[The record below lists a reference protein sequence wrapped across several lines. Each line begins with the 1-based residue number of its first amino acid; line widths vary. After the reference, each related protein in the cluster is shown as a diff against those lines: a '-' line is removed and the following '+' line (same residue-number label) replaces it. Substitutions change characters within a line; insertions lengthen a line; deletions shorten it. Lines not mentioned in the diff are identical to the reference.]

1 GKRGKT
7 MKHLFTRRV
16 VTSAAG
22 MVALAVLLVCVNFIA
37 RQVYFRVDM
46 TADKM
51 YSLSE
56 GTRELLKNLPEDVTL
71 KLFYSRALGNQD
83 AYIKAYAERVQ
94 DLLREY
100 VNYGRGAITLEVYD
114 PRPDS
119 DEEEWAQKYG
129 VVGNPVNPLEADE
142 VFYFGL
148 VAEAADQHQT
158 IPFLT
163 PQRER
168 FLEYDISRLIY
179 QVLNPRRKTVG
190 IVSSMPVAGTEVP
203 RFMMRMTREEQA
215 KPWVFVEE
223 LRKTYDVVTIS
234 TNESE
239 IPATVDVLLVIHPKN
254 FPDAILFAIDQYVL
268 RGGKAV
274 FFVDPA
280 CVADTEDTGVGFR
293 LPSASN
299 LDKLFEAWKVNV
311 PGRAVI
317 DMDNPTTVAMGGNR
331 AESVPSWITVTG
343 DMLNQD
349 DVTSAQLNL
358 LVIPVA
364 SHVKNMDATN
374 NTFTALIRTS
384 KNVMEKEVF
393 AAQGS
398 VRDLREGFVS
408 ANEPYALAA
417 RITGK
422 FASAFPQGKP
432 GAPGETN
439 GVLKVASQPGTIVIV
454 ADVDLLA
461 DQYNFQE
468 INIFG
473 FKAYRPFNNNIDFV
487 MNVVDQ
493 LAGDPNLIAIRSR
506 AKFERPFKVVKELER
521 RAQERWLAHERELS
535 EELQSLRRQL
545 AELQAKRDDKQRFIL
560 TAEQQEKIEQFRQRQ
575 VEVAKQLKEVRK
587 NLRRDIDAL
596 GLRLKVYNMA
606 LVPFGVCLFG
616 IGLALYRYYQVKQS

>member
-1 GKRGKT
+1 

-16 VTSAAG
+16 LTSAAG
-22 MVALAVLLVCVNFIA
+22 ILALAVLLVCINVIA
-37 RQVYFRVDM
+37 RALYVRFDV

-51 YSLSE
+51 YSLSR

-83 AYIKAYAERVQ
+83 SYMKAYADRVL

-100 VNYGRGAITLEVYD
+100 VNYGHGAVTLEVFD
-114 PRPDS
+114 PTPDS

-129 VVGNPVNPLEADE
+129 VAGNPVNPLQADE
-142 VFYFGL
+142 LFYFGL

-158 IPFLT
+158 IPLLT

-179 QVLNPRRKTVG
+179 QVLNPRKKTVG
-190 IVSSMPVAGTEVP
+190 IVSSLPVAGSQTP
-203 RFMMRMTREEQA
+203 PFMLRMRQEEQA

-223 LRKTYDVVTIS
+223 LRKTYDVVTIA
-234 TNESE
+234 TNDSV
-239 IPATVDVLLVIHPKN
+239 IPPTVDVLLVIHPKN
-254 FPDAILFAIDQYVL
+254 FPDELLFAIDQYVL
-268 RGGKAV
+268 GGGKTIV
-274 FFVDPA
+274 FVDPA
-280 CVADTEDTGVGFR
+280 CNVDSEDAAMGFR

-299 LDKLFEAWKVNV
+299 LDKLFSAWKIEV
-311 PGRAVI
+311 PRTAVI
-317 DMDNPTTVAMGGNR
+317 DMDNPTTVSMGGNR

-364 SHVKNMDATN
+364 SRVKNLDTAQ
-374 NTFTALIRTS
+374 NTLTPLIKTS
-384 KNVMEKEVF
+384 KNVMEKDVF

-408 ANEPYALAA
+408 ANEPYFLAA
-417 RITGK
+417 RVSGK
-422 FASAFPQGKP
+422 FATAFPEGKP
-432 GAPGETN
+432 GAPEETN
-439 GVLKVASQPGTIVIV
+439 GLLKVAAQPATIIVI

-487 MNVVDQ
+487 MNAVDQ
-493 LAGDPNLIAIRSR
+493 LAGDANLIAIRSR
-506 AKFERPFKVVKELER
+506 AKFERPFTVVKELER
-521 RAQERWLAHERELS
+521 AAQERWLAHERELS
-535 EELQSLRRQL
+535 EELQTLRRQL
-545 AELQAKRDDKQRFIL
+545 AELQAKRDDQQRFIL
-560 TAEQQEKIEQFRQRQ
+560 TAEQQQKIEQFRQRQ

-606 LVPFGVCLFG
+606 LVPLGVCLFG

>member
-1 GKRGKT
+1 

-22 MVALAVLLVCVNFIA
+22 LVILGVLLVCVNFVA
-37 RQVYFRVDM
+37 RQWYVRWDV
-46 TADKM
+46 TEDKA
-51 YSLSE
+51 YSLSA

-71 KLFYSRALGNQD
+71 KLFYSRELGNRD
-83 AYIKAYAERVQ
+83 SYIKAYAERVQ

-100 VNYGRGAITLEVYD
+100 VNYGRGAVSLEVYD
-114 PRPDS
+114 PKPDS

-129 VVGNPVNPLEADE
+129 VVGNPVNPLQADE

-158 IPFLT
+158 IPFLA

-179 QVLNPRRKTVG
+179 QVLNPRKKTVG
-190 IVSSMPVAGTEVP
+190 IVSSLPVAGSEMP
-203 RFMMRMTREEQA
+203 RFMMRMRRPEEQA
-215 KPWVFVEE
+215 RPWVFVEE
-223 LRKTYDVVTIS
+223 LRKTYDVVTVS
-234 TNESE
+234 TNDTV
-239 IPATVDVLLVIHPKN
+239 IPPTVDVLLVIHPKN
-254 FPDAILFAIDQYVL
+254 FPDTLLFAIDQYVL
-268 RGGKAV
+268 AGGKAIV
-274 FFVDPA
+274 FVDPA
-280 CVADTEDTGVGFR
+280 CNVDAEDTGVGFK
-293 LPSASN
+293 LPGASN
-299 LDKLFEAWKVNV
+299 LDKLFSAWKIEV
-311 PGRAVI
+311 PRTAVI
-317 DMDNPTTVAMGGNR
+317 DMDNPTTVSMGGNR
-331 AESVPSWITVTG
+331 AEAVPSWITVTG

-349 DVTSAQLNL
+349 DVTSAELNL

-364 SHVKNMDATN
+364 SHVKNLDPTN
-374 NTFTALIRTS
+374 TTFTALIRTS
-384 KNVMEKEVF
+384 KNVMEKDVF

-398 VRDLREGFVS
+398 VRDLRDGFVS
-408 ANEPYALAA
+408 ANEPFVLVA

-432 GAPGETN
+432 GAPEETN
-439 GVLKVASQPGTIVIV
+439 GVLKVAKQPATIVV
-454 ADVDLLA
+454 VTDVDLLA

-473 FKAYRPFNNNIDFV
+473 FRAYRPFNNNIDFV
-487 MNVVDQ
+487 LNVVDQ

-506 AKFERPFKVVKELER
+506 AKFERPFVVVKELER

-535 EELQSLRRQL
+535 EELQTLRRQL

-560 TAEQQEKIEQFRQRQ
+560 TAEQQQKIEQFRQRQ

-596 GLRLKVYNMA
+596 GLRLKIYNMA
-606 LVPFGVCLFG
+606 VVPFGVCMFG
-616 IGLALYRYYQVKQS
+616 IGLALYRYYRVRQS

>member
-1 GKRGKT
+1 

-22 MVALAVLLVCVNFIA
+22 LVILGVLLVCVNFVA
-37 RQVYFRVDM
+37 RQWYVRWDV
-46 TADKM
+46 TEDKA
-51 YSLSE
+51 YSLSA

-71 KLFYSRALGNQD
+71 KLFYSRELGNRD
-83 AYIKAYAERVQ
+83 SYIKAYAERVQ

-100 VNYGRGAITLEVYD
+100 VNYGRGAVSLEVYD
-114 PRPDS
+114 PKPDS

-129 VVGNPVNPLEADE
+129 VVGNPVNPLQADE

-158 IPFLT
+158 IPFLA

-179 QVLNPRRKTVG
+179 QVLNPRKKTVG
-190 IVSSMPVAGTEVP
+190 IVSSLPVAGSEMP
-203 RFMMRMTREEQA
+203 RFMMRMRRPEEQA
-215 KPWVFVEE
+215 RPWVFVEE
-223 LRKTYDVVTIS
+223 LRKTYDVVTVS
-234 TNESE
+234 TNDTV
-239 IPATVDVLLVIHPKN
+239 IPPTVDVLLVIHPKN
-254 FPDAILFAIDQYVL
+254 FPDTLLFAIDQYVL
-268 RGGKAV
+268 AGGKAIV
-274 FFVDPA
+274 FVDPA
-280 CVADTEDTGVGFR
+280 CNVDAEDTGVGFK
-293 LPSASN
+293 LPGASN
-299 LDKLFEAWKVNV
+299 LDKLFSAWKIEV
-311 PGRAVI
+311 PRTAVI
-317 DMDNPTTVAMGGNR
+317 DMDNPTTVSMGGNR
-331 AESVPSWITVTG
+331 AEAVPSWITVTG

-349 DVTSAQLNL
+349 DVTSAELNL

-364 SHVKNMDATN
+364 SHVKNLDPTN
-374 NTFTALIRTS
+374 TTFTALIRTS
-384 KNVMEKEVF
+384 KNVMEKDVF
-393 AAQGS
+393 AAQRS
-398 VRDLREGFVS
+398 VRDLRDGFVS
-408 ANEPYALAA
+408 ANEPFVLAA

-432 GAPGETN
+432 GAPEETN
-439 GVLKVASQPGTIVIV
+439 GVLKVAKQPATIVV
-454 ADVDLLA
+454 VTDVDLLA

-473 FKAYRPFNNNIDFV
+473 FRAYRPFNNNIDFV
-487 MNVVDQ
+487 LNVVDQ

-506 AKFERPFKVVKELER
+506 AKFERPFVVVKELER

-535 EELQSLRRQL
+535 EELQTLRRQL

-560 TAEQQEKIEQFRQRQ
+560 TAEQQQKIEQFRQRQ

-596 GLRLKVYNMA
+596 GLRLKIYNMA
-606 LVPFGVCLFG
+606 VVPFGVCMFG
-616 IGLALYRYYQVKQS
+616 IGLALYRYYRVRQS